1 MVVATSTT
9 GAAGTADAAVA
20 RLQDCLTKHYRD
32 AFAFPTVQALAS
44 EVHAQEAGKPVVQ
57 ETDLLE
63 LAFRAVL
70 SSLVRQALATGHDVL
85 DEKRYGVRA
94 LLDLALR
101 LAQPPPT
108 EEGGVPLGPR
118 AAFFLLEDLFD
129 LLGVEQ
135 IQAFWPEVEAREEA
149 LFGLFKVAR
158 KSNLTMLKLCNS
170 LLRKL
175 SKSHN
180 TAICGRIM
188 MYLSRNW
195 ELSDPV
201 RLFGFSRLY
210 TPRRKSRR
218 SSS

>member
-1 MVVATSTT
+1 MVATTSTT
-9 GAAGTADAAVA
+9 GAGTADAAVA
-20 RLQDCLTKHYRD
+20 RLQDCLTQHYRD
-32 AFAFPTVQALAS
+32 ASAFPTVQALAS
-44 EVHAQEAGKPVVQ
+44 EVHAQEAGKPLAQ
-57 ETDLLE
+57 EIDLLE
-63 LAFRAVL
+63 MAFRAVL
-70 SSLVRQALATGHDVL
+70 SSLVQQALATGHDVL
-85 DEKRYGVRA
+85 DENCYGVRA

-108 EEGGVPLGPR
+108 PEGGVPLGPR

-149 LFGLFKVAR
+149 LYGLFKVAR

-201 RLFGFSRLY
+201 RLFLGWRLHI
-210 TPRRKSRR
+210 PKRGRR
-218 SSS
+218 SRN